1 MFVSLQFLII
11 IIEFK
16 NYYFYLF
23 IHLSSNSFVLI
34 INELTALIEFED
46 TKIEQLL
53 LILIIY
59 LNHLN
64 ETDSVVSS

>member
-11 IIEFK
+11 IIYFK

-53 LILIIY
+53 LSGVFTPFKKKKKRFK
-59 LNHLN
+59 N
-64 ETDSVVSS
+64 